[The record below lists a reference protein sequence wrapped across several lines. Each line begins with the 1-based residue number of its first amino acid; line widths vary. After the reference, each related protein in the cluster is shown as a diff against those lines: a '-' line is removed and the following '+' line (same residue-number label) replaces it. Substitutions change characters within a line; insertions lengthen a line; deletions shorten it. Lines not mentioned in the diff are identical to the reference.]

1 MPLDASTVKGLV
13 SGLAK
18 PALGVL
24 RYAFTLALFCGIW
37 WYDARYLNRAFD
49 LNLTLIKSATGI
61 FDGSGKAEAM
71 MRAFAAEKMLLFAE
85 GSAIIW
91 GIGKIASEGIRRL
104 FKGPRRPA
112 PRPTESV
119 PQTDAG
125 FFRKFGNR

>member
-13 SGLAK
+13 STLAK
-18 PALGVL
+18 PALGFL

-37 WYDARYLNRAFD
+37 WYDARYLNWASD
-49 LNLTLIKSATGI
+49 LNLTLIKRATGI

-112 PRPTESV
+112 SRPAESV